1 MRPEKTDRAGQDAEG
16 SPLTRVTLVQRL
28 RAQQDAHSW
37 QEFVTHYRGYLHRLA
52 RRMGLNHHDAEEIV
66 QDVCLKAWQAL
77 PAFDYD
83 PGKGRFRGWLWQVTA
98 NEVRA
103 GWRRRRV
110 EQSQMRDQEL
120 DLQKLPDPSGP
131 LAEQDVEEEW
141 RAHVATV
148 AWENIRQGIEERTQ
162 QVFEKLSRGV
172 PAETVAAEL
181 QLAPSSIYV
190 YKKRIQER
198 LRREIRRLN
207 DVLD

>member
-1 MRPEKTDRAGQDAEG
+1 MTAANSDQAGQETEN
-16 SPLTRVTLVQRL
+16 SPRTRITLVQRL
-28 RAQQDAHSW
+28 RVQQDAQSW
-37 QEFVTHYRGYLHRLA
+37 QEFVTHYRGYMHRLA

-77 PAFDYD
+77 PTFAYD

-103 GWRRRRV
+103 GWRRRRL
-110 EQSQMRDQEL
+110 EQSQVCDKELNMQE
-120 DLQKLPDPSGP
+120 LPDPSGS
-131 LAEQDVEEEW
+131 LAEQDVEKEW
-141 RAHVATV
+141 RAHVAAV
-148 AWENIRQGIEERTQ
+148 AWQNVRQGVEERTQ

-181 QLAPSSIYV
+181 QLAPSSVYV

-198 LRREIRRLN
+198 LRQEIRRLN